1 MSHYLYNK
9 GETLKYERGFSLSNF
24 LGELMTDSVKYGFYT
39 VDPDYLE
46 YLNGIDSEVYYTSS
60 YRNTIKP
67 FVGIVV
73 GIGSYNYF
81 IPVSSAKEKHKKW
94 KNVSDE
100 HFLIYE
106 LVDNSININGDI
118 YKYYS
123 NEKKMHIMSILD
135 IKKMVP
141 VPSGYFEKINF
152 NELEDIRYQDLFRKE
167 YAFCLK
173 IKENILKKVIKIYE
187 NQKETGIVRKAN
199 CNFILLE
206 DAMKKWI

>member
-24 LGELMTDSVKYGFYT
+24 LGELMTDIVKYGFYT

-67 FVGIVV
+67 FVEIVV

-123 NEKKMHIMSILD
+123 NEKK
-135 IKKMVP
+135 
-141 VPSGYFEKINF
+141 
-152 NELEDIRYQDLFRKE
+152 
-167 YAFCLK
+167 C
-173 IKENILKKVIKIYE
+173 
-187 NQKETGIVRKAN
+187 T
-199 CNFILLE
+199 
-206 DAMKKWI
+206 

>member
-24 LGELMTDSVKYGFYT
+24 LGELMTDIVKYGFYT

-94 KNVSDE
+94 KNVSE
-100 HFLIYE
+100 AYPYSIMYFKTKTT
-106 LVDNSININGDI
+106 DNTYISGV
-118 YKYYS
+118 S
-123 NEKKMHIMSILD
+123 SLD
-135 IKKMVP
+135 FP
-141 VPSGYFEKINF
+141 VE
-152 NELEDIRYQDLFRKE
+152 R
-167 YAFCLK
+167 
-173 IKENILKKVIKIYE
+173 
-187 NQKETGIVRKAN
+187 
-199 CNFILLE
+199 CNTV
-206 DAMKKWI
+206 